1 MPIHRPSTTWR
12 DWYNPLKGLTV
23 SRIVAMEEAA
33 ERGQHADV
41 QWFWHHMERT
51 DVTVQAAIA
60 RRLSFIDSVDWE
72 IRPVEGADPYL
83 VQEQT
88 ALLTYAYNRIANLK
102 EATKFLG
109 YALFRG
115 FAHLEKI
122 KTGYGNLVSR
132 LDPVPQWYW
141 VRDGQNGRWRFNAES
156 KSQEARGD
164 VVPRTD
170 LCVLEAPP
178 LNRAMG
184 RHFFAKQL
192 AFADWDQALE
202 LGANQ
207 SIFFIGPPGANEEK
221 ELEYRS
227 VAEQMASNGRGYL
240 PNGADVKIVD
250 PAARSKLPFFERIR
264 YCDEQ
269 IVMAATGGLLTMLA
283 QPGSGTLAG
292 GAHADGLLA
301 LARSD
306 AARLS
311 EVYQRD
317 LDAHWLAEF
326 FPRQPQAAYFSF
338 DVPQREDTAALIES
352 VANLNWAG
360 YRVDQKQLEE
370 KTGLKLIPI
379 QQEAP
384 Q

>member
-1 MPIHRPSTTWR
+1 MPLHRPSTISR
-12 DWYNPLKGLTV
+12 DWYNPLKGLAM
-23 SRIVAMEEAA
+23 SRIVAYEDAA
-33 ERGQHADV
+33 ERGQYADL
-41 QWFWHHMERT
+41 QWLWRLMEQT

-60 RRLSFIDSVDWE
+60 RRLSFIDSIDWE
-72 IRPVEGADPYL
+72 IRASEGADPIL
-83 VQEQT
+83 AAEQT
-88 ALLTYAYNRIANLK
+88 DLLQYAYNRISNFK

-109 YALFRG
+109 SALFRG

-122 KTGYGNLVSR
+122 ETGYGNLVAR
-132 LDPVPQWYW
+132 LDPVPQWHW
-141 VRDGQNGRWRFNAES
+141 VREGQHGRWRFNPES
-156 KSQEARGD
+156 KSNESRGEIVAR
-164 VVPRTD
+164 PD
-170 LCVLEAPP
+170 LCILEAPA
-178 LNRAMG
+178 LNRAIG

-207 SIFFIGPPGANEEK
+207 SIFFVGPPGTSEEK
-221 ELEYRS
+221 ELEYLAT
-227 VAEQMASNGRGYL
+227 AEKMASNLRGYL
-240 PNGADVKIVD
+240 PHGADVKTVD
-250 PAARSKLPFFERIR
+250 TASRSRLPYFERIR

-269 IVMAATGGLLTMLA
+269 IVMAATGGLLTMLT

-292 GAHADGLLA
+292 GAHAEGLLA

-311 EVYQRD
+311 EVYQHD
-317 LDAHWLAEF
+317 LDAHWLNEF
-326 FPRQPQAAYFSF
+326 FPRQPHAAYFSF
-338 DVPQREDTAALIES
+338 EIPQKEDLASLLES

-370 KTGLKLIPI
+370 KTGLKLMPV
-379 QQEAP
+379 EPP

>member
-1 MPIHRPSTTWR
+1 MLRKQNTSWR
-12 DWYNPLKGLTV
+12 DWYNPLKGLSM
-23 SRIVAMEEAA
+23 SRVVAMEDAA
-33 ERGQHADV
+33 ERGQFADL

-72 IRPVEGADPYL
+72 IRAVETADPGL
-83 VQEQT
+83 AAEQVG
-88 ALLTYAYNRIANLK
+88 LLTYAYNRIANFK
-102 EATKFLG
+102 EATKFLAA
-109 YALFRG
+109 ALFRG

-122 KTGYGNLVSR
+122 GAGYGNLVSR
-132 LDPVPQWYW
+132 LDPVPQWHW
-141 VRDGQNGRWRFNAES
+141 VRDGRDGRWAFNPES
-156 KSQEARGD
+156 RSHEPRGE

-170 LCVLEAPP
+170 LCVLEAPA
-178 LNRAMG
+178 LNRAIG

-207 SIFFIGPPGANEEK
+207 SLFFVGPPGTSEEK
-221 ELEYRS
+221 EQEYRS

-240 PNGADVKIVD
+240 PHGADVKTVD
-250 PAARSKLPFFERIR
+250 TAARSRLPYFERIR

-269 IVMAATGGLLTMLA
+269 IVLAATGGLLTMLT

-292 GAHADGLLA
+292 GAHAEGLLA

-317 LDAHWLAEF
+317 LDVHWLNEF
-326 FPRQPQAAYFSF
+326 FPRRPHAAYFAF
-338 DVPQREDTAALIES
+338 DVPQKEDLASMLES

-370 KTGLKLIPI
+370 KTGLKLMPV
-379 QQEAP
+379 EVP